1 MYLPFFAAFAASF
14 LLLNFSLAYP
24 KAALSSINPEA
35 FHPRILMAK
44 VNAKKIK
51 MVPVILILS
60 HRAKHANL

>member
-44 VNAKKIK
+44 VNAKKNK
-51 MVPVILILS
+51 DGSCS